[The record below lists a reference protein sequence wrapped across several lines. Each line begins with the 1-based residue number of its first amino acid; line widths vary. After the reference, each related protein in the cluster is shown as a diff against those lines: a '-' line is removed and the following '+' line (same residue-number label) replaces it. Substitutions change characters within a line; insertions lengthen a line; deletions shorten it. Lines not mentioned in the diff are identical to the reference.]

1 MAFDFTVL
9 MLTAWKLVIAAP
21 SATRVGRSML
31 VTLIFGDGLI
41 YFVVAFLANLIATVS
56 IDIFKMDPDR

>member
-9 MLTAWKLVIAAP
+9 MLTGWKLVFSAP
-21 SATRVGRSML
+21 SAVKIGRSML

-41 YFVVAFLANLIATVS
+41 YFVVAFLANLLATVS
-56 IDIFKMDPDR
+56 SCSHVYARC